1 LPIHLLII
9 DDNPNLLRA
18 LTRLLCAHQDCVL
31 HRATQDADVRQKVN
45 QFEIQGVLL
54 DHDLEGDQ
62 SHMILQFL
70 RNHFPSLVSA
80 TWLMHGA
87 LETSQ
92 WTPNDFVGVAG
103 TLVKPQGLN
112 QLIPWLDQLGQ
123 FYPTPL
129 SSETLKTLLRAV
141 PAELEEP
148 SLSLGKPTTPFQ
160 ELEWALKDRGAWN
173 VEIAT
178 LLEALEERLSTH
190 EAQVILDRFKFKRPN
205 V

>member
-31 HRATQDADVRQKVN
+31 HRATQDADVRQN
-45 QFEIQGVLL
+45 LNDFNIQGVLL
-54 DHDLEGDQ
+54 DHDLAKGQ
-62 SHMILQFL
+62 SPVILQTL
-70 RNHFPSLVSA
+70 RKDFSSVVST

-92 WTPNDFVGVAG
+92 WTPNDLVGVAG
-103 TLVKPQGLN
+103 ILVKPQGLN
-112 QLIPWLDQLGQ
+112 QLIPWLDQLRQ
-123 FYPTPL
+123 SYRSPL
-129 SSETLKTLLRAV
+129 SSKTLKALLRSV
-141 PAELEEP
+141 PAEPEDP
-148 SLSLGKPTTPFQ
+148 SLSGKPATPFQ